1 MIFVKF
7 EDVNEGDIINIL
19 AENETLDFEV
29 IFKDEE
35 VVQLRCEDFR
45 KGGVSHVTMSKNEFD
60 EGGFTR
66 KRRHSSFNRSDHV

>member
-7 EDVNEGDIINIL
+7 EDVKEGDIINIL
-19 AENETLDFEV
+19 AENETLAFEV

-35 VVQLRCEDFR
+35 VVQLRCEDFH
-45 KGGVSHVTMSKNEFD
+45 KGGFSHITMDKKEFD

-66 KRRHSSFNRSDHV
+66 KRRHSSI